1 VRTAQ
6 DERAHAPMQRPV
18 CAALAAFSRGARCG
32 HAKRRL
38 EAWHGLFGALA
49 VAVTVAIASPAAHA
63 QPKAPMPRI
72 GVLMFSAAPAGA
84 NPPEE
89 NSFRQG
95 LRELGYEEGRNILVE
110 RRYADGRPDRLAA
123 MAAELVRMKVDVI
136 LTGGQPPREAVR
148 KATQTIPIVTISGS
162 DPVREGWAT
171 SLARPGG
178 NVTGLTFTFPELGPK
193 RLELLKEAAPSITRI
208 AVLIDPLEV
217 VDAPEVLQETEAGA
231 RRLGLQVRVLTVHG
245 AKDLEAAFAKVKQ
258 TGAQALLPIAMLP
271 NRDRVVALMTT
282 QRLLSAGESRLEAQA
297 GYLLAY
303 GADLDDL
310 IRRATI
316 HIDKIL
322 KGTKAAD
329 LPIERP
335 TKFQLTVNLKTAKAL
350 GLTIPK
356 TLLQRADEV
365 IE

>member
-1 VRTAQ
+1 
-6 DERAHAPMQRPV
+6 
-18 CAALAAFSRGARCG
+18 
-32 HAKRRL
+32 
-38 EAWHGLFGALA
+38 
-49 VAVTVAIASPAAHA
+49 
-63 QPKAPMPRI
+63 MPRI

-231 RRLGLQVRVLTVHG
+231 RRLGLQVQVLTVHG

-271 NRDRVVALMTT
+271 NRDRVVALMAT